1 MERRLVLTGALA
13 LAAAPALAQSNPPPA
28 TDAPAAPAPA
38 APSSAE
44 PAAAPA
50 MKMAA
55 PATMSDAT
63 TAHVKGTMEVGSL
76 SLAISRIA
84 ADKVKHAA
92 LKQFAGF
99 EIAEQETIA
108 SILKAMMMPGAPP
121 SGTVKPPTEAE
132 LIANLDDK
140 GEAAVTKMHEMKPG
154 AAFDRD
160 YVKAQIEGHRKLLA
174 LQEAYLA
181 APTDLDE
188 TNVAKLAKGMITEH
202 LALLAGLEKATG

>member
-13 LAAAPALAQSNPPPA
+13 LVAVPAFAQSNPPTA
-28 TDAPAAPAPA
+28 TDAPA
-38 APSSAE
+38 
-44 PAAAPA
+44 AAAPA

-55 PATMSDAT
+55 PATMSDAS
-63 TAHVKGTMEVGSL
+63 AKHLKGTMEVGSL
-76 SLAISRIA
+76 SLATSRIA
-84 ADKVKHAA
+84 ADKVKHAG
-92 LKQFAGF
+92 LKQFTAF

-121 SGTVKPPTEAE
+121 SGLVKPPTDAE
-132 LIANLDDK
+132 LMGNLDNEGK
-140 GEAAVTKMHEMKPG
+140 AVVMKMHDMKAG
-154 AAFDRD
+154 AAFERD

-181 APTDLDE
+181 APTDLNE

-202 LALLAGLEKATG
+202 LALLAALEKEAG

>member
-13 LAAAPALAQSNPPPA
+13 LAAAPAFAQSNPPPP

-38 APSSAE
+38 APPVSE

-55 PATMSDAT
+55 PTTMSDAAAT
-63 TAHVKGTMEVGSL
+63 HLKGTMEVGSL

-84 ADKVKHAA
+84 ADKVRHAA
-92 LKQFAGF
+92 LKQFTGF

-108 SILKAMMMPGAPP
+108 SVLKAVMMPGAPP
-121 SGTVKPPTEAE
+121 SGTVKPPTDAE
-132 LIANLDDK
+132 LMGNLDDK
-140 GEAAVTKMHEMKPG
+140 GKATVTRMHEMKAG
-154 AAFDRD
+154 APFDRA

-181 APTDLDE
+181 APTAVDE

-202 LALLAGLEKATG
+202 LALLAGLEKETG

>member
-13 LAAAPALAQSNPPPA
+13 LAAAPALAQSNPPPP

-38 APSSAE
+38 APP

-55 PATMSDAT
+55 PATMSEAS
-63 TAHVKGTMEVGSL
+63 TAHLKGTMEVGSL

-84 ADKVKHAA
+84 ADKAKHAP

-99 EIAEQETIA
+99 EVAEQETIA

-121 SGTVKPPTEAE
+121 SGAVKPPTDAE
-132 LIANLDDK
+132 LMINLDDK
-140 GEAAVTKMHEMKPG
+140 AKAAVAKMHEMKPG
-154 AAFDRD
+154 SSFDRD
-160 YVKAQIEGHRKLLA
+160 YIKAQIEGHRKLLV

-202 LALLAGLEKATG
+202 LALLAGLEKEIG

>member
-1 MERRLVLTGALA
+1 MERRFVLTGALA
-13 LAAAPALAQSNPPPA
+13 LAAAPAFAQSNPPPA
-28 TDAPAAPAPA
+28 TDAPAAPASGAPA
-38 APSSAE
+38 VSE

-55 PATMSDAT
+55 PTTMSEPS
-63 TAHVKGTMEVGSL
+63 TAHLKGTMAVGSL

-92 LKQFAGF
+92 LKQFTGF

-108 SILKAMMMPGAPP
+108 SILKAMTMPGAPP
-121 SGTVKPPTEAE
+121 SGMVKPPTDAE
-132 LIANLDDK
+132 LTSNLDDK
-140 GEAAVTKMHEMKPG
+140 GKAVVAKMHDMKPG

-160 YVKAQIEGHRKLLA
+160 YVKAQIEGHRKLLV

-181 APTDLDE
+181 SPTELDE

-202 LALLAGLEKATG
+202 LALLAGLEREIG